1 MGWRDGQ
8 GGGAMQPQ
16 SSLSGFRGGMNP
28 GAGYGGGALGN
39 SGFVPTTGTGQF
51 PEMSLPPALAGTGGV
66 RSPSGPYGPPG
77 FVGGPTRSGPG
88 GSGGMYAGGPGGTIM
103 NQSLPT
109 GGAEPYNAG
118 SSTTGG
124 PSYAVNP
131 GPAPYGG
138 MGGPAP
144 TPGSGPLLPNDPAW
158 FSSPQGLAQQAAM
171 AQRLTRGMGPGT
183 LGQARHA
190 PVVPGSGPTEGYT
203 SPMDAYRGMR
213 GAERSAAFEAARAG
227 QPRTWYAQELAKA
240 GVNWQ
245 GMNDMQQMRAY
256 LNTLPPEQAA
266 DYLAKYA
273 ALGPNAG
280 SLTIGGWQPGM
291 DPMMSVG
298 PVGSGPFGNGIAS

>member
-1 MGWRDGQ
+1 MSGGN
-8 GGGAMQPQ
+8 GGGN
-16 SSLSGFRGGMNP
+16 RGG
-28 GAGYGGGALGN
+28 GYY
-39 SGFVPTTGTGQF
+39 
-51 PEMSLPPALAGTGGV
+51 PPGTGGV

-118 SSTTGG
+118 ASTTGG

-144 TPGSGPLLPNDPAW
+144 TNYISPAPPGTGGIKPPPGSVGSNEMGYLTPGSGPLLPNDPAW
-158 FSSPQGLAQQAAM
+158 FSSPQGLQQQLAM
-171 AQRLTRGMGPGT
+171 ARRVMGPYAALAPGRA
-183 LGQARHA
+183 GQPHER
-190 PVVPGSGPTEGYT
+190 VVPGSGPTEGYT
-203 SPMDAYRGMR
+203 SPNAAMQGMR
-213 GAERSAAFEAARAG
+213 GAERSAYIEAQRAG

-256 LNTLPPEQAA
+256 LNTLPPEKAA

-298 PVGSGPFGNGIAS
+298 AVGSGPFGIGAVGSGPFGN

>member
-1 MGWRDGQ
+1 MSGGN
-8 GGGAMQPQ
+8 GGGN
-16 SSLSGFRGGMNP
+16 RGG
-28 GAGYGGGALGN
+28 GYY
-39 SGFVPTTGTGQF
+39 
-51 PEMSLPPALAGTGGV
+51 PPGTGGV

-144 TPGSGPLLPNDPAW
+144 TNYISPAPPGTGGIKPPPGSVGSNEMGYLTPGSGPLLPNDPAW
-158 FSSPQGLAQQAAM
+158 FSSPQGLQQQLAM
-171 AQRLTRGMGPGT
+171 ARRVMGPYAALAPGRA
-183 LGQARHA
+183 GQPHER
-190 PVVPGSGPTEGYT
+190 VVPGSGPREGPAGGWAAELGVTGKNDPRFRDRYD
-203 SPMDAYRGMR
+203 PGGIMA
-213 GAERSAAFEAARAG
+213 GA
-227 QPRTWYAQELAKA
+227 PRTWTEQELAKA

-245 GMNDMQQMRAY
+245 GMNQMQQMRAY